1 MNKLIKNLNLVLI
14 LLILEICIKGC
25 IFIGCEIIKLPTK
38 EKKYFKES
46 KLDENFIFKSNLGR
60 FDTLKVVKLY
70 DRYTSCNKW
79 ERSNYQYNK
88 NYIALSSSLS
98 NGKIYINYTINYLKE
113 IERGFNFKDLYGYFY
128 DDEIKECIERVK
140 ISSFKDSLECYT
152 FNTSNSKSDYNGII
166 KSFSWNKEHG
176 FLRYETKEGEVFEL
190 QK

>member
-1 MNKLIKNLNLVLI
+1 MIRYKTFLFFMFILI
-14 LLILEICIKGC
+14 LLEFTMKSCV
-25 IFIGCEIIKLPTK
+25 FSGCELIKLPAN

-113 IERGFNFKDLYGYFY
+113 IERSFNFKDLYGYFY
-128 DDEIKECIERVK
+128 DTEINECLDK
-140 ISSFKDSLECYT
+140 IKITSFSDSLICYT
-152 FNTSNSKSDYNGII
+152 FDTSNSSSDNNGII
-166 KSFSWNKEHG
+166 ESFSWSKEHG
-176 FLRYETKEGEVFEL
+176 FLRYVTKEGEVFEL